1 MRVKFLRFALLI
13 LMAGGPLLPSAAT
26 QQRADTMMPEQSL
39 AKGKQ
44 ILTDLINGLGG
55 PGYTQVRES
64 QCEGRRALF
73 GHNGALTGYID
84 FVDDRRYPDKARTEF
99 ISKGRNTILA
109 SLIGID
115 GLDFAHGGIVI
126 TLYNGDHGWTYDRS
140 GVNEI
145 PAAAIGDFQEQVKKS
160 IDNLLRFRLNE
171 EGMSVRFGGSDT
183 VDLKQ
188 VDWVELVDREQR
200 TFRLAVDRSTHL
212 LVRGVVVTKDEETQ
226 QINEE
231 VVIYTNYQLRD
242 SVWVPLQVS
251 RELNGRRTSQFFY
264 NTCKF
269 NPGFPDAL
277 FTKDSLR
284 KGASEELLKK
294 SRNEKN

>member
-1 MRVKFLRFALLI
+1 VRLRVFKYAAIILVGAAL
-13 LMAGGPLLPSAAT
+13 AAPYASA
-26 QQRADTMMPEQSL
+26 QRADTMMPEQSV

-44 ILTDLINGLGG
+44 ILSDLINGLGG
-55 PGYTQVRES
+55 AGYTQVREA

-84 FVDDRRYPDKARTEF
+84 FVDDRRFPDKARTEF
-99 ISKGRNTILA
+99 IGKGRNTILQ

-115 GLDFAHGGIVI
+115 GLDFAHGGVVI
-126 TLYNGDHGWTYDRS
+126 TLYNGDLGWTYDRS
-140 GVNEI
+140 GVTEI
-145 PAAAIGDFQEQVKKS
+145 PASSISDFQEQVKRS
-160 IDNLLRFRLNE
+160 IDNLLRLRLKE
-171 EGMSVRFGGSDT
+171 EGMSIHFGGSDT

-188 VDWVELVDREQR
+188 VDWVELMDRDQR
-200 TFRLAVDRSTHL
+200 TFRLAVDHSTHL
-212 LVRGVVVTKDEETQ
+212 LVRAVIITKDEETQ
-226 QINEE
+226 QINED
-231 VVIYTNYQLRD
+231 VVIYTNYQLKD

-251 RELNGRRTSQFFY
+251 REHNGLRTAQFFY

-277 FTKDSLR
+277 FTKESLK